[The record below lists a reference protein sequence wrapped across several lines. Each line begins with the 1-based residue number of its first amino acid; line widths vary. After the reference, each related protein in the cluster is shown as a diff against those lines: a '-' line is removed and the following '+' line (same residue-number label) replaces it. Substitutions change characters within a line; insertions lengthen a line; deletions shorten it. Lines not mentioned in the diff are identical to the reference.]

1 MSDTDSIKTDKSQS
15 DLQQKYDKLAMEF
28 AKARMQLNVL
38 KKAYTAK
45 TSKLDQ
51 RSIESLDQFESCK
64 YDTMSTSSSEI
75 QENFNKTSQVNSKV
89 KGADD
94 FKSKDVQF
102 LRQDINSMHQ
112 YIQRVLDSTNSN
124 QLDYNLI
131 MSEIEHCKGIQNS
144 CPNNFCE
151 VLNEELTAL
160 KCSVT
165 ACLYNILYNK
175 LESRTKISTED
186 SRLIYPNHY
195 CLDNNYKSDE
205 DRLQKV
211 FVALV
216 LHFFLSFI
224 INLNDVLE
232 DLLKDINPKDAFRV
246 LQKSIKPL
254 TNKLHSNSLVL
265 EKILNYSADLKTF
278 KFDSQHIVME
288 NILLFISNKYI
299 ECVNSIKEFIKSDN
313 TVNIDCSALR
323 QNIISFMA
331 LKFPIGELVNSG
343 EYLDST
349 NITKKLDGA
358 YDTVHTLLRAINILE
373 FEYLYK
379 YSQVDMHW
387 HMRNPLL
394 HVKHSKQAKEELNSA
409 SISQNS
415 YKSIIHV
422 YNEKLNEEMN
432 RSLSLEQEKIHWEN
446 EYKLLC
452 KNKESIPYKDKYSAS
467 LGAFSVENELGKCES
482 GFQFNDGVM
491 EREKELKCY
500 FEKKI
505 NNLISTNKELSS
517 QSNAYAM
524 EITAL
529 KTRLDHSIFVRN
541 DLEIKLHEAS
551 EHIDDLKEEFH
562 LTSTNYESQLRAMT
576 EHLASLNETV
586 VLERRHIDDLN
597 SQLKMKAG
605 KKKSSK

>member
-1 MSDTDSIKTDKSQS
+1 MSDTDSIKIDKTQS

-51 RSIESLDQFESCK
+51 RSIESLDQFENCK

-75 QENFNKTSQVNSKV
+75 QDNFNKISQVNSKV
-89 KGADD
+89 KGIEE

-112 YIQRVLDSTNSN
+112 YIRRVLDSTNSN

-151 VLNEELTAL
+151 ELNEELTAL
-160 KCSVT
+160 KRSVT

-195 CLDNNYKSDE
+195 CLDSNYKSDE

-211 FVALV
+211 FVSLV
-216 LHFFLSFI
+216 LHFLLSFI

-232 DLLKDINPKDAFRV
+232 DLLKNINQKDASLV
-246 LQKSIKPL
+246 LQRSIKPL

-265 EKILNYSADLKTF
+265 EKILKYSADLKTF

-313 TVNIDCSALR
+313 TVNIDCSGLR

-331 LKFPIGELVNSG
+331 LKFPIGELVNSD
-343 EYLDST
+343 EYLDSA
-349 NITKKLDGA
+349 NIIKKLDGA

-387 HMRNPLL
+387 HIRNPLL
-394 HVKHSKQAKEELNSA
+394 HVKYSKQAKEELNSA

-415 YKSIIHV
+415 YKSVIHV

-432 RSLSLEQEKIHWEN
+432 RSLSLEQEKNRWEN

-452 KNKESIPYKDKYSAS
+452 KKKEIVSYNEKYSACS
-467 LGAFSVENELGKCES
+467 GAFTVENELGKCES
-482 GFQFNDGVM
+482 SLQFNDGLM
-491 EREKELKCY
+491 AREKELKCY
-500 FEKKI
+500 YEKKI

-517 QSNAYAM
+517 QRNAYAM
-524 EITAL
+524 EIAAL

-541 DLEIKLHEAS
+541 NLEIKLHEAS

-562 LTSTNYESQLRAMT
+562 LTSTNYETQLRAMT

-597 SQLKMKAG
+597 SQLKIKAG

>member
-45 TSKLDQ
+45 TSKLDH

-64 YDTMSTSSSEI
+64 YDTMSTSSLEI
-75 QENFNKTSQVNSKV
+75 QENFNKTNQG
-89 KGADD
+89 KGTDEL
-94 FKSKDVQF
+94 KSKDIQF
-102 LRQDINSMHQ
+102 LRQDINSVHQ
-112 YIQRVLDSTNSN
+112 FIRRVLDSTNSN

-131 MSEIEHCKGIQNS
+131 MSEIEYCKGIHNS
-144 CPNNFCE
+144 ISNNFCE
-151 VLNEELTAL
+151 VINEELASL
-160 KCSVT
+160 KCSV
-165 ACLYNILYNK
+165 ADCLYNILYNK
-175 LESRTKISTED
+175 LESRTKINAENSHLT
-186 SRLIYPNHY
+186 YPQHY
-195 CLDNNYKSDE
+195 SLDNNYKSDE

-211 FVALV
+211 FITLV

-224 INLNDVLE
+224 IHFNDVLE
-232 DLLKDINPKDAFRV
+232 ELLKDINLKDASIV
-246 LQKSIKPL
+246 LQRSLKSL
-254 TNKLHSNSLVL
+254 TNKLNSNSLIL
-265 EKILNYSADLKTF
+265 EKILTYSADLKTF

-288 NILLFISNKYI
+288 NILLFISNKYV
-299 ECVNSIKEFIKSDN
+299 ECVNSIEDIIKSDN
-313 TVNIDCSALR
+313 TVNFDCSSLR

-331 LKFPIGELVNSG
+331 LKFPIGELVSSS

-349 NITKKLDGA
+349 NINKKLDGA
-358 YDTVHTLLRAINILE
+358 YDIVHTLLRAINLLE

-379 YSQVDMHW
+379 FSQIDMHW

-394 HVKHSKQAKEELNSA
+394 HIKYSKQAKEELNSPL
-409 SISQNS
+409 ISQNS
-415 YKSIIHV
+415 YKSIIQV

-452 KNKESIPYKDKYSAS
+452 KKKENIPFDNKNKYSAS
-467 LGAFSVENELGKCES
+467 LEPLVVENELGKCES
-482 GFQFNDGVM
+482 VLQFNDEVM
-491 EREKELKCY
+491 AREKELKCY

-505 NNLISTNKELSS
+505 NNLISINKELSS

-541 DLEIKLHEAS
+541 DLEIKLHEAL

-562 LTSTNYESQLRAMT
+562 LTSTNYETQLRAMT

-597 SQLKMKAG
+597 SQLKMKAS